1 MDTINCPNCEH
12 EIDVNHVLS
21 HKLEIKYKKEYQSK
35 LDAEKQSFEA
45 RSEQLQAREAE
56 LLRKQKEQALA
67 IEEAV
72 QGKLLIEKKEIQA
85 RLKKQITEEASE
97 EMRLL
102 KEELAEKSQAQ
113 KELTKVKAESERLK
127 RLANEAKETAEYE
140 AEKKLN
146 KVLDERSKQMTQ
158 RAEEKYQQQIK
169 EFEIKLQQQTELTNE
184 MKRKQEQGSMQLQG
198 EAQELL
204 IEEFLAAAFPTDEIE
219 EIKKGAN
226 GADCLQHVNKALG
239 NSAGTIYY
247 ESKRTKEFKPAW
259 IAKFKAD
266 MVAKGADIGVI
277 VTEVMPKDMATV
289 GEKDGIWICTIS
301 DLKLLAPLLRGTLLK
316 LNSFAVSQESKG
328 DKMVMLYDY
337 LTSSEF
343 KLILEN
349 LFSSFEDMKDQL
361 DSEKRSMKRIWTMR
375 EKQLEKIE
383 LNAGSFH
390 GALSGIAGKAIPQVK
405 NLELDAGI
413 THN

>member
-1 MDTINCPNCEH
+1 MDTINCPNCDH

-21 HKLEIKYKKEYQSK
+21 HKLEIKYKKDYQTK
-35 LDAEKQSFEA
+35 LDAEKKAFEE
-45 RSEQLQAREAE
+45 RSEQLQAKEAE
-56 LLRKQKEQALA
+56 LKKQQKEQALA

-72 QGKLLIEKKEIQA
+72 QAKLLTEKRQMQDRI
-85 RLKKQITEEASE
+85 KKQLIEESSE
-97 EMRLL
+97 EVRLL
-102 KEELAEKSQAQ
+102 KEELAEKSKAQ

-146 KVLDERSKQMTQ
+146 KVLEERSKQMNQ
-158 RAEEKYQQQIK
+158 RAEEKYQQQLK
-169 EFEIKLQQQTELTNE
+169 EYEIKLQQQTELTNE

-204 IEEFLAAAFPTDEIE
+204 IEEYLEATFPTDEIE

-239 NSAGTIYY
+239 NPIGTMYY

-277 VTEVMPKDMATV
+277 VTEAMPKDMPTV
-289 GEKDGIWICTIS
+289 GEKDGIWICQIS
-301 DLKLLAPLLRGTLLK
+301 DLKLLAPLLRKTLLK
-316 LNSFAVSQESKG
+316 LNQVVVSQENKG

-337 LTSSEF
+337 LTSNEF

-349 LFSSFEDMKDQL
+349 LFSSFAEMKADL
-361 DSEKRSMKRIWTMR
+361 DSEKRSIKRIWNKR

-390 GALSGIAGKAIPQVK
+390 GALSGIAGKAIPQMPS
-405 NLELDAGI
+405 LELGE
-413 THN
+413 